1 MALKD
6 EEIDDINI
14 EEDEDKEK
22 DRISEDVN
30 KSILK
35 DFVEMSIYLLVVLIG
50 AYLFVT
56 FVAQRSVV
64 DGDSMYPTLH
74 DKDNLICEK
83 ISYRFGE
90 PERFDIV
97 VCPNEASHSYFIKRV
112 IGLPGETVQIK
123 DGVIYIN
130 GERLEEN
137 YGYEI
142 IVDGGRAKEP
152 VTLGEGEYFVM
163 GDNRNNSTD
172 SRSEMVGNVKK
183 EELFGRIIYRV
194 YPFNKMGGL
203 KSINEKAE

>member
-1 MALKD
+1 MALRDK
-6 EEIDDINI
+6 ETEDINI
-14 EEDEDKEK
+14 EEDTDKGKEK
-22 DRISEDVN
+22 VSSDVN

-35 DFVEMSIYLLVVLIG
+35 DFIEMSIYLLLVLVG

-74 DKDNLICEK
+74 DGDNMICEK

-97 VCPNEASHSYFIKRV
+97 VFPNEASHAYFIKRV

-123 DGVIYIN
+123 DGFVYIN

-137 YGYEI
+137 YGYEVI
-142 IVDGGRAKEP
+142 LDGGRAREP
-152 VTLGEGEYFVM
+152 ITLGEDEYFVM

-183 EELFGRIIYRV
+183 EQLFGHIVFRV